1 MSRVKE
7 MFNLEGQ
14 IAIVTGGATGIG
26 RQLASALGEMGAQLI
41 LCARNYERC
50 QQVAK
55 ELENEHISA
64 FPFKCDVTKVEE
76 INQLVERCVQEF
88 GKIDILVNN
97 AGATWGAPA
106 ADIKPEHWMK
116 VINVNLMGTINAS
129 QIIGRE
135 MIKRKKGNIV
145 NVTSVTGFVGSD
157 PNVQDAIAYN
167 TTKGALH
174 TFTKDLAVKWIQYGI
189 RVNAIAPGWF
199 PTKMSAWQLEHY
211 GEIIKQNIPMRRFGS
226 DHELKGAIAFLASE
240 ASSYVTGHI
249 LAVDGGFMA
258 W

>member
-1 MSRVKE
+1 MIRVKD

-14 IAIVTGGATGIG
+14 VAIVTGGATGIG
-26 RQLASALGEMGAQLI
+26 RQLAYALGEMGAQLI

-50 QQVAK
+50 FQVAK
-55 ELENEHISA
+55 ELESEHISA
-64 FPFKCDVTKVEE
+64 FPIKCDVTKVEE
-76 INQLVERCVQEF
+76 INQLVEQCVQKF
-88 GKIDILVNN
+88 GQIDILVNN

-106 ADIKPEHWMK
+106 ADIKPENWMK
-116 VINVNLMGTINAS
+116 VISVNLMGTVNAS

-135 MIKRKKGNIV
+135 MIKRNKGNIV
-145 NVTSVTGFVGSD
+145 NITSVTGFVGSD

-167 TTKGALH
+167 TTKGALNI
-174 TFTKDLAVKWIQYGI
+174 FTKDLAVKWIQYGI

-199 PTKMSAWQLEHY
+199 HTKMSAWQLDNY
-211 GEIIKQNIPMRRFGS
+211 GEIIKQNIPMKRFGL

-240 ASSYVTGHI
+240 ASTYVTGHI
-249 LAVDGGFMA
+249 LVVDGGFMA